1 MWTFTMHDL
10 LCGIIW
16 IHDVSPSDIT
26 EIFALSQGFH
36 RFTDL
41 YKKEEKKMLVLN
53 QKYGNKCTKG
63 SIYVFQKNLLYIVYF
78 CLKQYVHLSNELLM
92 SNCPCQMG
100 NGIVFPP
107 RDYRKCPLYCK
118 RCLDCKQVKMPLN
131 SATEKSIWSVKRQVG
146 MPFMPEGKQ
155 VCC

>member
-41 YKKEEKKMLVLN
+41 YKKEEKKNVRFEP
-53 QKYGNKCTKG
+53 QIGTIQY
-63 SIYVFQKNLLYIVYF
+63 NLQNMEII
-78 CLKQYVHLSNELLM
+78 H
-92 SNCPCQMG
+92 
-100 NGIVFPP
+100 
-107 RDYRKCPLYCK
+107 
-118 RCLDCKQVKMPLN
+118 
-131 SATEKSIWSVKRQVG
+131 
-146 MPFMPEGKQ
+146 
-155 VCC
+155 